1 MAIRWLRKQPRVR
14 GAVRTYVDGIGFQS
28 KNEAERYKELKLL
41 EKAGEIHTLKL
52 QVKYPLYV
60 EAQLICTYK
69 ADFTY
74 FEKLKCGERFV
85 VEDAKGWRTDLYRF
99 KKKLFEVVNF
109 PQTITETK
117 GGR

>member
-28 KNEAERYKELKLL
+28 KNEAERYKELKLM
-41 EKAGEIHTLKL
+41 EAAGEIHTLRL
-52 QVKYPLYV
+52 QVRYPLRV
-60 EAQLICTYK
+60 ETQLICTYT

-74 FEKLKCGERFV
+74 WKKLPCAFEFV

>member
-1 MAIRWLRKQPRVR
+1 MRWLQKQPRVK
-14 GAVRTYVDGIGFQS
+14 GARRTYVDGIGFQS

-52 QVKYPLYV
+52 QQRYPLRV
-60 EAQLICTYK
+60 NTVLICTYV

-85 VEDAKGWRTDLYRF
+85 VEDAKGWKTEGYRF
-99 KKKLFEVVNF
+99 KKKLFEAVND
-109 PQTITETK
+109 PLRITETK
-117 GGR
+117 GGRS